1 MECEGSEYLLLA
13 TKLAIPPTYRKKIVP
28 RPRLYNQLEAGALRP
43 LTLITAPAGFGKTTL
58 IGEWLRQCD
67 IPVAWISLESS
78 DNDLVRFWRY
88 VIKALNSLHP
98 AINECIDHQL
108 EPSQPCP
115 SETLNLEALLTTL
128 INTMMTL
135 PQDIIL
141 ALDDYQTITEPA
153 IHQSL
158 QFLLEHLPSQLHLFI
173 TTRTNFPL
181 PIARLRV
188 QGKLTELR
196 AIDLRFTPEET
207 EYFLTQAMGLP
218 LNTADI
224 AAINERTEG
233 WVAGL
238 QLAALSLQGW
248 DDSITINKSINAF
261 SGQ

>member
-1 MECEGSEYLLLA
+1 MECEGSEHLLLA

-28 RPRLYNQLEAGALRP
+28 RPRLYSQLEAGDLRP

-58 IGEWLRQCD
+58 IGEWLRQSD

-98 AINECIDHQL
+98 AINEHIGHL
-108 EPSQPCP
+108 EPLQPHP
-115 SETLNLEALLTTL
+115 PETLNLEVLLTTL
-128 INTMMTL
+128 INTITTL

-196 AIDLRFTPEET
+196 AADLRFTPDET

-218 LNTADI
+218 LSTADI
-224 AAINERTEG
+224 ATINERRLILLLLMSAPRDG
-233 WVAGL
+233 
-238 QLAALSLQGW
+238 
-248 DDSITINKSINAF
+248 
-261 SGQ
+261 